1 VDLDPSRLV
10 LANRVIFVCG
20 RATFRDTDIT
30 QIGSWLTKYPT
41 IMIPKSVHFAT
52 WFDFEVSFN
61 NASRVPTQ
69 PLALAVGVKNV
80 FDAKKPD
87 AWALFKS
94 ASRLWATDPRDQLY
108 SLLGLVDIRIE
119 ANYSKSTEAVYL
131 ELATVMLERA
141 PLDGWFR
148 QTRVIKASRYTR
160 IPLLLYHRSYQ
171 PFLNIRATIRI
182 SPANYTATTSRSV
195 NATLR
200 PSGSFLI

>member
-1 VDLDPSRLV
+1 
-10 LANRVIFVCG
+10 VCG

-30 QIGSWLTKYPT
+30 QIGSWLAKHSTRT
-41 IMIPKSVHFAT
+41 IPKSIHFAT

-61 NASRVPTQ
+61 NAFRVPTQ

-94 ASRLWATDPRDQLY
+94 ASSLWATGPRDQLY

-119 ANYSKSTEAVYL
+119 ADYSKFSEVVYP
-131 ELATVMLERA
+131 ELATIMLERA

-148 QTRVIKASRYTR
+148 QTRGIKASRYTR
-160 IPLLLYHRSYQ
+160 IPLFLYHRS
-171 PFLNIRATIRI
+171 
-182 SPANYTATTSRSV
+182 
-195 NATLR
+195 
-200 PSGSFLI
+200 